1 MIKLQ
6 NPNIPAPLE
15 AIEIDKAIYLLQMLL
30 DTNLS
35 WLTNSY
41 GRSYR
46 HIDKSS
52 NRLYFPEI
60 YIGGDENSYYR
71 VTPDNDK
78 KGTCFFVVSKE
89 DNYDFEINQSNYLRW
104 DVGIIFWV
112 NLKLINKQLLKTEI
126 FTQNLIRDVR
136 YVLTRKS
143 GGFPFSLKIKT
154 VEREFRE
161 IYKEFTLNEN
171 EDYLRSPFSGFRFNL
186 EIVMRENCNIV
197 LDTVQA
203 LLQNLSK
210 AEKLAI
216 LSSLDFSDTETFN
229 ALTQQQKIDLGI

>member
-30 DTNLS
+30 DTNLI

-46 HIDKSS
+46 HIDKSG
-52 NRLYFPEI
+52 NRLYFPEV
-60 YIGGDENSYYR
+60 YIGGDANDYYR

-78 KGTCFFVVSKE
+78 KGTCFFVVDKE
-89 DNYDFEINQSNYLRW
+89 ENYDFEINQSNYLRW
-104 DVGIIFWV
+104 NVGIIFWV
-112 NLKLINKQLLKTEI
+112 NLKLINKQLLKNEI

-143 GGFPFSLKIKT
+143 GGLPFGLKIKT
-154 VEREFRE
+154 VEREFRD